1 MRAYV
6 ALGFLAVALAS
17 AAALQT
23 DWNPR
28 LAAQYLD
35 SRQKAWLAWPPA
47 NHSGISC
54 VSCHDGLPYLLAR
67 PALRRTLG
75 EKDPTLYEAVLID
88 GVRATALKT
97 DGAYLFGN
105 AKNLLADQE
114 FGSQVILSALIL
126 ALDDGPRGRL
136 TPEGESAFV
145 RLWATQLR
153 SGENK
158 GAWYWSD
165 FDLDP
170 WEIPQAAF
178 YGAALA
184 AVATGAAPAGYQFRP
199 QIRENVAILID
210 YLRNAQK
217 AQPLHNRLAL
227 LWAAAELHDLLAS
240 SDRQAILAE
249 VWGKQGADGGWSLAS
264 LGPWKSRPKAPPA
277 EGSNSY
283 ATALAAFSLERAGVP
298 TADRRLARA
307 LDWLKSHQDR
317 ASGAWAAQSMNHPHD
332 AGSMP
337 DLFMQDAASAYAALA
352 LSGGR

>member
-17 AAALQT
+17 AAAVQT

-145 RLWATQLR
+145 RLV
-153 SGENK
+153 
-158 GAWYWSD
+158 D
-165 FDLDP
+165 H
-170 WEIPQAAF
+170 
-178 YGAALA
+178 
-184 AVATGAAPAGYQFRP
+184 PA
-199 QIRENVAILID
+199 
-210 YLRNAQK
+210 
-217 AQPLHNRLAL
+217 
-227 LWAAAELHDLLAS
+227 S
-240 SDRQAILAE
+240 
-249 VWGKQGADGGWSLAS
+249 
-264 LGPWKSRPKAPPA
+264 
-277 EGSNSY
+277 
-283 ATALAAFSLERAGVP
+283 
-298 TADRRLARA
+298 
-307 LDWLKSHQDR
+307 
-317 ASGAWAAQSMNHPHD
+317 
-332 AGSMP
+332 
-337 DLFMQDAASAYAALA
+337 
-352 LSGGR
+352 